1 MAKRPDMQVV
11 GSKIAHLRREKGLCA
26 AAFAREIEQP
36 VWLIML
42 LECAHMEQSKQ
53 LIDLLPDS
61 VIEELL
67 REIREAYGV
76 SQRWLTTRYQSPKHP
91 PLPDTEPSPTPLLL
105 PITICPEDT
114 MAFLDD
120 LMALVM
126 PDPRNLLQNDSFF
139 RQSLKAVMMLQQL
152 QLAQLKQ
159 SGQAEL
165 AEQHRQRF
173 KQLRDE
179 RVAYWM
185 KELHITEL
193 DLKESAVTV

>member
-11 GSKIAHLRREKGLCA
+11 GAKVAHLRREKRLCA

-36 VWLIML
+36 VWLVML
-42 LECAHMEQSKQ
+42 LESAHMEQSKQ

-61 VIEELL
+61 VIEDFL
-67 REIREAYGV
+67 REIREVYGV
-76 SQRWLTTRYQSPKHP
+76 NDRWLTTRYQSPKHP
-91 PLPDTEPSPTPLLL
+91 PLPDTEPAPAPLLL
-105 PITICPEDT
+105 PITIYPEDT

-120 LMALVM
+120 LMALAQ

-139 RQSLKAVMMLQQL
+139 RQSLKAVTMLQQL
-152 QLAQLKQ
+152 QLVQLKQ
-159 SGQAEL
+159 NGQAEL

-173 KQLRDE
+173 KQLREE

-185 KELHITEL
+185 KELHISEL
-193 DLKESAVTV
+193 DLNESAVTV